1 MVGLDTVRKRLLENV
16 RRRIRTGE
24 LTERALARKAGLS
37 QPHLHN
43 ILKGVRA
50 LNIDTG
56 DQLMLHLG
64 ITLTDLL
71 EPDELR
77 RALFLV
83 IKNAEPSVEVPV
95 LQARIGAG
103 LPWNDLPSPFE
114 RVSVPYLKVSRM
126 HRPVVARLGDDP
138 AMLPV
143 LAAGD
148 LVVLDTTERACAA
161 DDPEAFFAI
170 EHHGAVYLRWIRR
183 GRQGL
188 YLIDVAG
195 RQKPESWQFTG
206 NARVLAHA
214 TPLRSIYPTE
224 LVYDPLLPP
233 RDRPSEPFRRSF
245 AS

>member
-1 MVGLDTVRKRLLENV
+1 MVGLNTVRTRLIETI

-24 LTERALARKAGLS
+24 LTERALARRAGLS

-43 ILKGVRA
+43 ILKGLRG

-56 DQLMLHLG
+56 DQLMLNLG
-64 ITLTDLL
+64 IAVTDLL

-83 IKNAEPSVEVPV
+83 IKDAEPSVEVPV

-103 LPWNDLPSPFE
+103 LPWNDRPSPFE
-114 RVSVPYLKVSRM
+114 RISVPYVKVSRM
-126 HRPVVARLGDDP
+126 SRPAVARLDDDP
-138 AMLPV
+138 AMLPA

-148 LVVLDTTERACAA
+148 LVLLDTTERACAA
-161 DDPEAFFAI
+161 DDPEAFFAV
-170 EHHGAVYLRWIRR
+170 ENGGRVYLRWIRR
-183 GRQGL
+183 GRGYL
-188 YLIDVAG
+188 YLIDAAC
-195 RQKPESWQFTG
+195 RQRPDLWQCVKD
-206 NARVLAHA
+206 AKLLAQA

-233 RDRPSEPFRRSF
+233 RDRLSELSPR
-245 AS
+245 

>member
-1 MVGLDTVRKRLLENV
+1 MVGLNSVRNRLLESI

-24 LTERALARKAGLS
+24 ITERALARRAGLS

-50 LNIDTG
+50 LNFDNG

-64 ITLTDLL
+64 ITVTDLL

-95 LQARIGAG
+95 LEGRIGGG
-103 LPWNDLPSPFE
+103 LPWNARPSPFE
-114 RVSVPYLKVSRM
+114 RISVPYLKVSRI
-126 HRPVVARLGDDP
+126 HRPVVARLASDP

-148 LVVLDTTERACAA
+148 LVLLDSTEGACAG
-161 DDPEAFFAI
+161 DHPDSLFAI
-170 EHHGAVYLRWIRR
+170 ESSGEVYLRWIRR
-183 GRQGL
+183 GRQAL
-188 YLIDVAG
+188 YLIDEAC
-195 RQKPESWQFTG
+195 RQHPEKWKRVQ
-206 NARVLAHA
+206 NARVLALA

-233 RDRPSEPFRRSF
+233 RDIQPVLSQRFG